1 MGKFYKALV
10 DSFDESV
17 STATMGA
24 VFSVAAVMGVISVS
38 GVLVKPYEARDVVS
52 SIHQRILWEK
62 EMRELS
68 RINYRADTNVIA
80 YNNYASA
87 DTASDV
93 SYFTPKPQ
101 LVKSNEKTDRAQSFD
116 EQVRS
121 EHYWASLSES
131 LREDR
136 TIPSSVPV
144 VIPPVIVGIA
154 D

>member
-10 DSFDESV
+10 ESFDESV

-38 GVLVKPYEARDVVS
+38 GILMKPYEARDVVT
-52 SIHQRILWEK
+52 SIHQRILLEK

-68 RINYRADTNVIA
+68 RVNYSPKANVVT
-80 YNNYASA
+80 YNNFASA
-87 DTASDV
+87 DIFSDV
-93 SYFTPKPQ
+93 SYFSPKPQ

-121 EHYWASLSES
+121 ENYWASLGES
-131 LREDR
+131 LKEDR

>member
-1 MGKFYKALV
+1 MGKYYKALV
-10 DSFDESV
+10 GSFDETI

-38 GVLVKPYEARDVVS
+38 GLLIKPYEARDVVS
-52 SIHQRILWEK
+52 NIHQRILLEN
-62 EMRELS
+62 EMREFS
-68 RINYRADTNVIA
+68 RINFSEKTSQVS
-80 YNNYASA
+80 YNQFASA
-87 DTASDV
+87 DIDSDV
-93 SYFTPKPQ
+93 SYFTPKPR

-121 EHYWASLSES
+121 ENYWASLGDS
-131 LREDR
+131 LKEEH

-144 VIPPVIVGIA
+144 VIPPVIVGSA